1 MEKKKYKLKGHE
13 SFIIRDGW
21 LTKGITAIERN
32 PKMFTV
38 NSGSDALG
46 LGTNMAKSLRYWMK
60 TAGLTVENNN
70 GVFLSQTGRIL
81 YENDPYF
88 EDPFSLWIT
97 HVNIACNFALA
108 TSWNLFFNHM
118 NLISA
123 FSRDEMID
131 MMRILVME
139 YTGEQEP
146 SERSIKDD
154 CSAILAMYSRGGEQN
169 DDPEEKKN
177 SPFEELGLLCKTGN
191 KYVKRRPMLDRL
203 DPLVVLY
210 IFLERLNSEKSLQ
223 IDAIT
228 EDINMPG
235 KILNLNR
242 IIVNEFLDALQNSRY
257 IIVNRT
263 AGLDI
268 VYPNNCQDMTREAV
282 VKKYF
287 ERSRWS

>member
-21 LTKGITAIERN
+21 LTKGITAVERD
-32 PKMFTV
+32 PKLFTV

-60 TAGLTVENNN
+60 TAELTVENNN
-70 GVFLSQTGRIL
+70 GVFLTKIGQIL
-81 YENDPYF
+81 YKNDPYF
-88 EDPFSLWIT
+88 EDLFSLWII
-97 HVNIACNFALA
+97 HANIASNFALA

-123 FSRDEMID
+123 FSRDEMFD
-131 MMRILVME
+131 MMQSLITE
-139 YTGEQEP
+139 YTGEQKP
-146 SERSIKDD
+146 SERSVQDD

-177 SPFEELGLLCKTGN
+177 SPFEELRLICKTGN
-191 KYVKRRPMLDRL
+191 KYFKKRPLIDKL

-210 IFLERLNSEKSLQ
+210 ILLERLNSEKSLQ
-223 IDAIT
+223 IDTIT
-228 EDINMPG
+228 DDVNMPG
-235 KILNLNR
+235 RILNLNR
-242 IIVNEFLDALQNSRY
+242 IAVNEFLDALQISSY

-268 VYPNNCQDMTREAV
+268 VYPQNCQDMTRETV

-287 ERSRWS
+287 ERSRES

>member
-21 LTKGITAIERN
+21 LTKGITAVERD
-32 PKMFTV
+32 PKLFTV

-60 TAGLTVENNN
+60 TAELTVENNN
-70 GVFLSQTGRIL
+70 GVFLTKIGQIL

-88 EDPFSLWIT
+88 EDLFSLWII
-97 HVNIACNFALA
+97 HANIACNFALA

-123 FSRDEMID
+123 FSRDEMFD
-131 MMRILVME
+131 MMQSLITE
-139 YTGEQEP
+139 YTGEQKP
-146 SERSIKDD
+146 SERSVQDD

-177 SPFEELGLLCKTGN
+177 SPFEELGLIVKTGN
-191 KYVKRRPMLDRL
+191 KYFKKRPLIDKL

-210 IFLERLNSEKSLQ
+210 ILLERLNSEKSLQ
-223 IDAIT
+223 IDTIT
-228 EDINMPG
+228 DDVNMPG
-235 KILNLNR
+235 RILNLNR
-242 IIVNEFLDALQNSRY
+242 IAVNEFLDALQNSSY

-268 VYPNNCQDMTREAV
+268 VYPQNCQYMTSETV

-287 ERSRWS
+287 ERSRES